1 MKQFLKNFIKMEI
14 RVISYIMLNNWKEKE
29 KLTKLLEYTKNG
41 DLIFLEG
48 KLTPTEETEL
58 IEKTM
63 KSINKDFSGI
73 EIAYLDYKTEKNFI
87 EKIKSKIIKI
97 LLKDR
102 AGITIIGPSK
112 IVKEM
117 KKDPLKIDILL
128 NKK

>member
-1 MKQFLKNFIKMEI
+1 MEI